1 MLATTFM
8 LARVE
13 QTCRDLVVSH
23 LDDGEDSVGMRVEI
37 DHLGPTLAGMWIE
50 VSARVVSLDGQ
61 RIELAAD
68 ICDAL
73 GQVGR
78 ARHTRF
84 VIDKGRQ
91 RERLAASAGPRRRPP
106 ARFSGRGRT
115 RTLRTADG
123 RDRGRVGRRRPHGP
137 SGTLPSVSSR

>member
-1 MLATTFM
+1 MKPSLAPDLKSVRRFDVTADQTIDFMGEDLRVLATPFM

-23 LDDGEDSVGMRVEI
+23 LDDGEDTVGMRVEI

-50 VSARVVSLDGQ
+50 VSARVLTLDGQ

-91 RERLAASAGPRRRPP
+91 RERLAARRAKAEAAG
-106 ARFSGRGRT
+106 A
-115 RTLRTADG
+115 L
-123 RDRGRVGRRRPHGP
+123 
-137 SGTLPSVSSR
+137 

>member
-1 MLATTFM
+1 MKSSLAPDLKSIRRFDVTVDQTIDFMGEDLRVFATSFM

-13 QTCRDLVVSH
+13 QTCRALILSH
-23 LDDGEDSVGMRVEI
+23 LDDGEDTVGARIEL

-61 RIELAAD
+61 RVELSAD

-84 VIDKGRQ
+84 VIDKTRQ
-91 RERLAASAGPRRRPP
+91 RERLLTRRAKAEAAGA
-106 ARFSGRGRT
+106 
-115 RTLRTADG
+115 L
-123 RDRGRVGRRRPHGP
+123 
-137 SGTLPSVSSR
+137 

>member
-1 MLATTFM
+1 MKSSLAPDLKSIRRFDVTVDQTIDFMGEDLRVFATSFM

-13 QTCRDLVVSH
+13 QTCRALILSH
-23 LDDGEDSVGMRVEI
+23 LDDGEDTVGARVEI

-61 RIELAAD
+61 RVELSAD

-84 VIDKGRQ
+84 VIDKTRQ
-91 RERLAASAGPRRRPP
+91 RERLLTRRAKAEAAGA
-106 ARFSGRGRT
+106 
-115 RTLRTADG
+115 L
-123 RDRGRVGRRRPHGP
+123 
-137 SGTLPSVSSR
+137 

>member
-1 MLATTFM
+1 MKPSLAPDLKSVRRFDVTPDQTIDFMGEDLRVLATTFM

-23 LDDGEDSVGMRVEI
+23 LDEGEDTVGMRVEL

-50 VSARVVSLDGQ
+50 VSARVLSLDGP
-61 RIELAAD
+61 RIELAVD

-84 VIDKGRQ
+84 VIDKERQ
-91 RERLAASAGPRRRPP
+91 RERLAARRAKAEAAG
-106 ARFSGRGRT
+106 A
-115 RTLRTADG
+115 L
-123 RDRGRVGRRRPHGP
+123 
-137 SGTLPSVSSR
+137 

>member
-1 MLATTFM
+1 MKPSLAPDLKSVRRFDVTADQTIDFMGEDLRVLATTFM

-61 RIELAAD
+61 RIELAVD

-91 RERLAASAGPRRRPP
+91 RERLAARRAKAEAAG
-106 ARFSGRGRT
+106 A
-115 RTLRTADG
+115 L
-123 RDRGRVGRRRPHGP
+123 
-137 SGTLPSVSSR
+137 

>member
-1 MLATTFM
+1 MQPSLAPDLKSVRRFDVTADQTIDFMGEDLRVLATPFM

-23 LDDGEDSVGMRVEI
+23 LDDGEDTVGMRVEI

-84 VIDKGRQ
+84 VIDKVRQ
-91 RERLAASAGPRRRPP
+91 RERLAARRAKAEAAG
-106 ARFSGRGRT
+106 A
-115 RTLRTADG
+115 L
-123 RDRGRVGRRRPHGP
+123 
-137 SGTLPSVSSR
+137 

>member
-1 MLATTFM
+1 MKPSLAPDLKSIRRFDVTADQTIDFMGEDLRVFATTFM
-8 LARVE
+8 LARIE
-13 QTCRDLVVSH
+13 QTCRELVLSH
-23 LDDGEDSVGMRVEI
+23 LDEGEDSVGARVEI

-50 VSARVVSLDGQ
+50 VNARVLSLDGQ
-61 RIELAAD
+61 RVEMAAD

-91 RERLAASAGPRRRPP
+91 RERLAARRAKAEAAG
-106 ARFSGRGRT
+106 A
-115 RTLRTADG
+115 L
-123 RDRGRVGRRRPHGP
+123 
-137 SGTLPSVSSR
+137 

>member
-1 MLATTFM
+1 MKPSLAPDLKSVRRFDVTTDQTIDFMGEDLRVLATTFM

-84 VIDKGRQ
+84 VIDKSRQ
-91 RERLAASAGPRRRPP
+91 RERLAARRAKAEAAG
-106 ARFSGRGRT
+106 A
-115 RTLRTADG
+115 L
-123 RDRGRVGRRRPHGP
+123 
-137 SGTLPSVSSR
+137 